1 MKRHKPPLFN
11 LPLYILLQCILKPSS
26 HILQILSGRTKIN
39 KNKNQQS
46 YCISSICHKIRYSYI
61 NANKKSRT
69 RTSEVIKELG
79 VVTFCLDAIM
89 KQKIT
94 ESTEKA
100 HSIHTTSVSPATLL
114 VTHPSNVGVLV
125 LIPSPHIENHPNLS
139 SLSSDSHI
147 QN

>member
-11 LPLYILLQCILKPSS
+11 LPLYTVLWCILKPSS
-26 HILQILSGRTKIN
+26 HMLQILSGRTKIN

-89 KQKIT
+89 KQK
-94 ESTEKA
+94 SQKA
-100 HSIHTTSVSPATLL
+100 RKSPQHSH
-114 VTHPSNVGVLV
+114 
-125 LIPSPHIENHPNLS
+125 NLS
-139 SLSSDSHI
+139 VTCNSAGHTP
-147 QN
+147 QQCGGACVNTFTTH

>member
-1 MKRHKPPLFN
+1 MLKSLQQMKRHKPPLFN
-11 LPLYILLQCILKPSS
+11 LPLYTLLWCILKPSS
-26 HILQILSGRTKIN
+26 HMLQILSGRTKIN

-89 KQKIT
+89 KQK
-94 ESTEKA
+94 SQKA
-100 HSIHTTSVSPATLL
+100 RKKPTAFTQPQCHLQLCWSHTPAMWGCLR
-114 VTHPSNVGVLV
+114 
-125 LIPSPHIENHPNLS
+125 
-139 SLSSDSHI
+139 
-147 QN
+147 